1 MLSLCG
7 LLVNCQVFLAI
18 SLIWAIAQ
26 AFGVSQLTA
35 AWLGSAYSFA
45 YALGFLVCGAISDRY
60 GRKQVMIIGLLTFT
74 PITLSVGFS
83 PSFQMLILLRAI
95 QGFVGATFV
104 PTAIAYISE
113 VLPVPMRPVGLACMT
128 TGLLLAGIVAQV
140 YASTI
145 ALNYGWRWVFWGLAI
160 AYTVFV
166 FILATQISQ
175 DARQRSNVSLLSVY
189 RSIAALLGRP
199 AIVAVYTAGFT
210 LLFSFVAM
218 YSGLG
223 SYAAEQ
229 YGVDQ
234 NGLFL
239 IRLAGA
245 PGILLSPL
253 SGKFVQKWGSKKV
266 AIGALI
272 VAAIGLVLEPI
283 ASSLPLLVMATVL
296 FVTGIAFAAPALL
309 SLLAALAADAK
320 AAAFAFYTFVLFT
333 GASFAPLVVQL
344 TRSIGFPGLC
354 IGLISILL
362 AGAASVKFGVIN
374 SQASL
379 GN

>member
-1 MLSLCG
+1 
-7 LLVNCQVFLAI
+7 
-18 SLIWAIAQ
+18 
-26 AFGVSQLTA
+26 
-35 AWLGSAYSFA
+35 
-45 YALGFLVCGAISDRY
+45 
-60 GRKQVMIIGLLTFT
+60 
-74 PITLSVGFS
+74 
-83 PSFQMLILLRAI
+83 
-95 QGFVGATFV
+95 
-104 PTAIAYISE
+104 
-113 VLPVPMRPVGLACMT
+113 
-128 TGLLLAGIVAQV
+128 
-140 YASTI
+140 
-145 ALNYGWRWVFWGLAI
+145 
-160 AYTVFV
+160 
-166 FILATQISQ
+166 QISQ

-189 RSIAALLGRP
+189 RSIAAFARSP